1 MKISVIAKTNA
12 KAESVERVTQPTL
25 GIEPVTEP
33 VVYKV
38 SVKAVPIGGKANRA
52 IIKALATYFDV
63 APTDVRI
70 VSGETAKKKI
80 IEINE

>member
-1 MKISVIAKTNA
+1 MKISVVVKTNA
-12 KAESVERVTQPTL
+12 KKDLVERLTQPSL

-38 SVKAVPIGGKANRA
+38 SVCAVPIDGKANRA

-63 APTDVRI
+63 APTRVHI
-70 VSGETAKKKI
+70 
-80 IEINE
+80 